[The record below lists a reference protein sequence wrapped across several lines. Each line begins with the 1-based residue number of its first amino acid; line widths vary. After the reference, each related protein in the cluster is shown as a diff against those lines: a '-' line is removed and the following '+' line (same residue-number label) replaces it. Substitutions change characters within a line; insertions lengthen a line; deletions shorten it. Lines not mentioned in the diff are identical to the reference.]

1 MDVQIKLVEA
11 IPLLASYLIISVI
24 IIYLCQKF
32 SFLNK
37 LGAIAI
43 AYVIGIIIGNIG
55 IIPEGIDFTKF
66 DIASGGMKELNTI
79 SDFQETISGVL
90 VALGIPLLL
99 FSLDMRKWM
108 KYAKKSFS
116 ALFLGLVSI
125 IIMVFAGYFI
135 FRGSVDEIGNVGGML
150 TGVYTGGTP
159 NMAALKMSLEVDQNT
174 YITAS
179 TYDMFLCIPLFLL
192 LITYGQKIFG
202 LILPKFVKKDDQTDE
217 KKVVKE
223 LVHKQSN
230 LDSYIG
236 FFNKKTF
243 PSLIIAFFIS
253 AGILAFSYFIST
265 LIPPNNLIPGDAI
278 LILMVTTL
286 GIAASFIPRIAGI
299 INSFQLG
306 MFLII
311 VFSLAV
317 ASMADVTK
325 LIDISMNLFLYVLLT
340 VYGTL
345 ILHLFLSK
353 IFKVDA
359 DTFIIVTTALT
370 YSPPFVPA
378 VAAALKNKEIIMTG
392 MITGLI
398 GYAIGNYFGFM
409 IGTFLNHL

>member
-1 MDVQIKLVEA
+1 
-11 IPLLASYLIISVI
+11 
-24 IIYLCQKF
+24 
-32 SFLNK
+32 
-37 LGAIAI
+37 
-43 AYVIGIIIGNIG
+43 
-55 IIPEGIDFTKF
+55 
-66 DIASGGMKELNTI
+66 
-79 SDFQETISGVL
+79 
-90 VALGIPLLL
+90 
-99 FSLDMRKWM
+99 
-108 KYAKKSFS
+108 
-116 ALFLGLVSI
+116 
-125 IIMVFAGYFI
+125 
-135 FRGSVDEIGNVGGML
+135 
-150 TGVYTGGTP
+150 
-159 NMAALKMSLEVDQNT
+159 
-174 YITAS
+174 
-179 TYDMFLCIPLFLL
+179 
-192 LITYGQKIFG
+192 
-202 LILPKFVKKDDQTDE
+202 
-217 KKVVKE
+217 
-223 LVHKQSN
+223 
-230 LDSYIG
+230 
-236 FFNKKTF
+236 
-243 PSLIIAFFIS
+243 
-253 AGILAFSYFIST
+253 
-265 LIPPNNLIPGDAI
+265 
-278 LILMVTTL
+278 MVTTL